1 MTFNTLI
8 LVVLGVFLC
17 TFLVGFAFA
26 FYIVMYIHERRLARA
41 YNEMQFRAMMECT
54 KK

>member
-17 TFLVGFAFA
+17 TALVGFAFA
-26 FYIVMYIHERRLARA
+26 FYLVMYINNRRLARA
-41 YNEMQFRAMMECT
+41 YNEMQFRAMMERI